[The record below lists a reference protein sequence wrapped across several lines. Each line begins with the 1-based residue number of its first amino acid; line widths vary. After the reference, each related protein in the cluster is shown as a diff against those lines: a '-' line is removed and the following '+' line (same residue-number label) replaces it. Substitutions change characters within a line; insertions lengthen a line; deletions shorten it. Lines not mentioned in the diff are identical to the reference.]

1 MRTLFFL
8 TAILLLTLQ
17 AHSDPLPA
25 RVEEP
30 SVQEQ
35 MEEVDTVITI
45 FFTGVESSHFRDAN
59 KREGWRLALESD
71 LDQSLNISPF
81 IFSLNSQN
89 QINTRNILS
98 LMP

>member
-59 KREGWRLALESD
+59 KREGPACLCRRGGCHPGEH
-71 LDQSLNISPF
+71 NIGRCISHHV
-81 IFSLNSQN
+81 
-89 QINTRNILS
+89 R
-98 LMP
+98 MCCH